1 MYPSNLNP
9 SFNTTSVRLS
19 VGNISFS
26 PFPFSF
32 CSSELGPRPGPEDKD
47 EDEDNTRI
55 ASTACIHAFSWS
67 RDVQACF
74 RRMVAWYLYLY
85 PVRGSGLV
93 PVAGG
98 GGDSERI
105 YPSFEKRVISSRSV
119 GDLDPESESV
129 VQAVVQRYSCIETP
143 ILAVPRV
150 IGIGVGLDVGACHFT
165 APSLSKM
172 SSRSATC
179 AGVSVSVGTLPLP
192 SPSRSPD
199 TASKSPS
206 DSNSVENTIFAR
218 CRFSVVICTAHTA
231 AWFRARCTASRMHSV
246 SHVAAVLVMWVI
258 TKVPVYQ
265 SHWSLP
271 S

>member
-1 MYPSNLNP
+1 MYPSNRNL
-9 SFNTTSVRLS
+9 SFKTASVRLS

-26 PFPFSF
+26 SFPFSF
-32 CSSELGPRPGPEDKD
+32 CSSELGLGPGLELRPGPEDKD
-47 EDEDNTRI
+47 EDEDNPRI

-74 RRMVAWYLYLY
+74 RRIDAWYLYLY

-93 PVAGG
+93 PVAGGGG

-119 GDLDPESESV
+119 GDLDPESESESESAV
-129 VQAVVQRYSCIETP
+129 LAVVQRYSCMETP

-179 AGVSVSVGTLPLP
+179 AGVSVSVGILPLP
-192 SPSRSPD
+192 SPSRSPSRSPD
-199 TASKSPS
+199 TASKAPS

-231 AWFRARCTASRMHSV
+231 A
-246 SHVAAVLVMWVI
+246 
-258 TKVPVYQ
+258 
-265 SHWSLP
+265 
-271 S
+271 